1 MKAVDIH
8 SWVVLLILF
17 SSWSSR
23 VGAEDP
29 FQYEDWTVSYIN
41 VSPLGVWQQVSFAIT
56 ESSDYSLL
64 LQIIFHLSVFMTFI
78 PFLLL

>member
-41 VSPLGVWQQVSFAIT
+41 VSPLGVWQQVSFAFT
-56 ESSDYSLL
+56 ESL
-64 LQIIFHLSVFMTFI
+64 IILF
-78 PFLLL
+78 

>member
-41 VSPLGVWQQVSFAIT
+41 VSPLGVWQQVSFAFT
-56 ESSDYSLL
+56 ESLIILFCFKLYSTCLYL
-64 LQIIFHLSVFMTFI
+64 
-78 PFLLL
+78 